1 VRVRGE
7 VVSDPGRL
15 ATVRSYK
22 EKRSDVNL
30 ATYLLR
36 DAYEK
41 RCQLAA
47 VVSSD
52 SDLRAPVALAHKR
65 FPFGVVVLNPN
76 VKPSGDLAEV
86 ARHILIPE
94 SAFRTSQL
102 PAAVRDRRG
111 RETRRPPAW

>member
-102 PAAVRDRRG
+102 PTAVRDRRG